1 MEMDEVMRKVSEK
14 FKDLTKF
21 MIHESNVDL
30 GMFIF
35 QKGEG
40 IGLSIGGHEDHID
53 NERLM
58 KFLKIASER
67 IHNMIEANANGGLDL
82 AHGDPNIIFDD
93 SHKKFI
99 SFDEFE
105 KQEKEEKGGE
115 KGFAA

>member
-1 MEMDEVMRKVSEK
+1 MAIDEVMRKVAEK

-40 IGLSIGGHEDHID
+40 IGLSIGGREDHID
-53 NERLM
+53 NERFM
-58 KFLKIASER
+58 KFLKTASER

-82 AHGDPNIIFDD
+82 AHGDPNLIFD